1 MTEAPHHVKV
11 WPTVRSIP
19 VSAVTDD
26 SPPSQLLPPRIEDV
40 AGTSGTGRDS
50 TGGAA
55 TGVSAGRDSTGGA
68 ATGVGTG
75 RARPATG
82 GARGNPAAEF
92 GFSGDPGQHGVPD
105 DDMLHAQRVWDGTL
119 ATNRLDDLGVNTERQ
134 RVETAGVTTTVGV
147 LVDGRPDE
155 VRRSLRSVLDHT
167 AATVLALDLGDV
179 DGAGQVLRE
188 LAEEYPERVTTWHVA
203 ERPAWHDGT
212 ASWGESRTKL
222 LRLDTSEV
230 HVLLETLVTLDGD
243 AITPLVAAVYEG
255 AVAAGWMGYERDG
268 DNWREAAPGQVDA
281 LSGDLMAVRRSVA
294 LGASPED
301 AHDGF
306 ALSLALRGELVVP
319 RDRLEVR
326 RTQAR

>member
-1 MTEAPHHVKV
+1 MS
-11 WPTVRSIP
+11 SIP

-26 SPPSQLLPPRIEDV
+26 SPPGRLLPPRIEEV
-40 AGTSGTGRDS
+40 AGASGTGRDS

-55 TGVSAGRDSTGGA
+55 GGGAGRDAAGGSTGGA

-75 RARPATG
+75 RARSATG

-92 GFSGDPGQHGVPD
+92 GFSGDPGQHGTPD

-134 RVETAGVTTTVGV
+134 RVETADVTITVGV
-147 LVDGRPDE
+147 LVDGRPDD

-167 AATVLALDLGDV
+167 SAAVLALDLGDV
-179 DGAGQVLRE
+179 DGAGRVLRE
-188 LAEEYPERVTTWHVA
+188 LAEEYPERVIAWHVA
-203 ERPAWHDGT
+203 ERPAWHGGT

-222 LRLDTSEV
+222 MRLDTSEV

-268 DNWREAAPGQVDA
+268 DNWREAAPGRVAA

-301 AHDGF
+301 ARDGF
-306 ALSLALRGELVVP
+306 ELSRALRGELVVP

-326 RTQAR
+326 RTQAH